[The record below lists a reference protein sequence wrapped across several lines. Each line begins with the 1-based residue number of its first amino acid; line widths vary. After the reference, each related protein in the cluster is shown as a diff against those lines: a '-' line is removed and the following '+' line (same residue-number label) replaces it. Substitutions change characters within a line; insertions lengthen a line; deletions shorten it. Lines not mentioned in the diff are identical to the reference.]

1 MAYRC
6 RCGVLLDR
14 PWMERAHRCTY
25 RESRGFWKKFLH
37 IDNIRGIPPWCMCND
52 AIRRRRRKEGLYRR
66 SIIMDH

>member
-25 RESRGFWKKFLH
+25 RESRGFWKKFLLVEC
-37 IDNIRGIPPWCMCND
+37 ILITFVAIVYLLGI
-52 AIRRRRRKEGLYRR
+52 
-66 SIIMDH
+66 